1 MERKTLVVTQRSALW
16 VVVGWPTEAATFMN
30 GATEEDDELLKMRC
44 NPRFCWLARP
54 DSPNSV
60 LLVLLWERVPFVGPL
75 WVVLGPL
82 DGLNIS
88 VACCDWKFNW
98 YPQQRHIAVFFLLLD
113 DDEESAISCRGVIV
127 VHQVYNNFTT
137 PYNNFTTPFH
147 KGWVPYTVGST
158 SCEEVLYDCCTLGVQ
173 QSLFI
178 SCLLGDDYTFWHFL
192 GVHKFHETCVWII
205 NLLLLSSS
213 LSTCVSWSWI
223 FAFSYTWQ
231 LYFYYLLRKIIYAS
245 LNLLFHCQ

>member
-30 GATEEDDELLKMRC
+30 GATEELLKMRC

-113 DDEESAISCRGVIV
+113 DDEESAISC
-127 VHQVYNNFTT
+127 
-137 PYNNFTTPFH
+137 
-147 KGWVPYTVGST
+147 
-158 SCEEVLYDCCTLGVQ
+158 
-173 QSLFI
+173 
-178 SCLLGDDYTFWHFL
+178 LLGDDYTFWHFL

-205 NLLLLSSS
+205 NLLLLFFSEHV
-213 LSTCVSWSWI
+213 CVMELDFRFFLYLATI
-223 FAFSYTWQ
+223 F
-231 LYFYYLLRKIIYAS
+231 
-245 LNLLFHCQ
+245 LLFFKKNYIRFT